1 VSVLPEKRRGY
12 GLLIFL
18 SLIFLLSFF
27 PSSVLSD
34 PLSKGSLLIYVGA
47 ASKPPTEEV
56 AGVFEKKTGIR
67 VHLNIGSSGAIL
79 SQLKLTR
86 RGDIYFP
93 GSSDYMELAKRE
105 GLVFPETEARVVYL
119 VPAINVQRG
128 NPKKIQ
134 GLKDLTRPGVRVAI
148 ANPESV
154 CVGVYA
160 VETIERAFSQEEKA
174 AFRRNIRNYPES
186 CEKTATIVALRAV
199 DAVIGW
205 SVFEHWDLKR
215 IQTIPLKPE
224 EVTRIGYIPAAI
236 ARYTNHRALA
246 QQFLDFIASPE
257 GKAVYKKYHYF
268 ITPEEAFAWIGS
280 PKPVGGEYVVP
291 GDWLTK

>member
-1 VSVLPEKRRGY
+1 LTQ
-12 GLLIFL
+12 
-18 SLIFLLSFF
+18 
-27 PSSVLSD
+27 
-34 PLSKGSLLIYVGA
+34 GSLLIYVGA
-47 ASKPPTEEV
+47 ASKPPTEEA
-56 AGVFEKKTGIR
+56 AGVFEKKTGIK
-67 VHLNIGSSGAIL
+67 VYLNIGSSGAIL
-79 SQLKLTR
+79 SQMKLTR

-119 VPAINVQRG
+119 VPAINVQQG
-128 NPKKIQ
+128 NPKQIQ
-134 GLKDLTRPGVRVAI
+134 SLKDLTQSGVRVAI

-154 CVGVYA
+154 CVGAYA
-160 VETIERAFSQEEKA
+160 IETIERIFSAAEKT
-174 AFRRNIRNYPES
+174 AFRRNILNYPES
-186 CEKTATIVALRAV
+186 CEKTANIVALRAV

-205 SVFEHWDLKR
+205 SVFEHWDPKR

-224 EVTRIGYIPAAI
+224 EVSRIGYIPAAI